1 MADSSVNFTV
11 RVWANAADYWGVFFD
26 RNEYI
31 YITFEKEGIGIPFP
45 QMDVHVNN
53 ECKLIT
59 NTITMNNRL
68 QLFIAG
74 IIISTTAM
82 AQTTPQDT
90 TTVPK
95 DTLWK
100 TSGAFGF
107 KFNQVA
113 LSNWAA
119 GGQNSL
125 AWNTTFDFTANYA
138 KGQWKWD
145 NLIHFGYGLSKQG
158 EDPLN
163 KTDDQILL
171 NTSLGYELK
180 GPWYT
185 SLNANFRTQF
195 TKGYNLPNDSIEI
208 SAFMAPGYLVAG
220 LGVEFKPNKNF
231 IFILNL
237 VTNKT
242 TFVLDDILS
251 AQGAYGVDSATTVRA
266 EFGAF
271 LSLFYKKEIV
281 KNVTFTTRYTMF
293 GNYEDLA
300 VWDVNWDL
308 IFDFKINKFLEANL
322 TTNLIYDQ
330 DVDIHIDKNGDGT
343 KESVGPRVQFRQALG
358 IGFTA
363 KF

>member
-1 MADSSVNFTV
+1 
-11 RVWANAADYWGVFFD
+11 
-26 RNEYI
+26 
-31 YITFEKEGIGIPFP
+31 
-45 QMDVHVNN
+45 
-53 ECKLIT
+53 
-59 NTITMNNRL
+59 MNNRL
-68 QLFIAG
+68 QIFIVA
-74 IIISTTAM
+74 IIISTTSM

-90 TTVPK
+90 TTVPQ

-113 LSNWAA
+113 LSNWVA

-138 KGQWKWD
+138 KDKWKWD
-145 NLIHFGYGLSKQG
+145 NIVHLGYGISKQG

-171 NTSLGYELK
+171 NTNLGYELK
-180 GPWYT
+180 GPWYAT
-185 SLNANFRTQF
+185 LNANFRTQF
-195 TKGYNLPNDSIEI
+195 VNGYDLPNDSVVI
-208 SAFMAPGYLVAG
+208 STFMAPGYLVAG
-220 LGVEFKPNKNF
+220 LGIEYKPNDNF
-231 IFILNL
+231 VFSASP
-237 VTNKT
+237 VSNKT
-242 TFVLDDILS
+242 TFVMDDVLA
-251 AQGAYGVDSATTVRA
+251 AQGAYGVDSASNIRA

-271 LSLFYKKEIV
+271 LSLFYKKEII
-281 KNVTFTTRYTMF
+281 KNVTFTTLYTMF
-293 GNYEDLA
+293 GNYNNLA

-308 IFDFKINKFLEANL
+308 ILDFKINSFLEANL

-330 DVDIHIDKNGDGT
+330 DIAIPVDRTGDGV
-343 KESVGPRVQFRQALG
+343 KESVGPRMQFRQALG